1 MTRRVNDRLD
11 DITAAVDAIREHL
24 TRGPLTDGLVF
35 DAVRI
40 RLVEIGEAVKAL
52 PEEVTVLEP
61 AVPWRDVTGMRDF
74 LAHRYF
80 DTAFGV
86 LQHTVEQD
94 LPLLTA
100 AVERIR
106 DRLSTN

>member
-1 MTRRVNDRLD
+1 MRRVADRLD
-11 DITAAVDAIREHL
+11 DITAAAEAIRKHL

-40 RLVEIGEAVKAL
+40 RLVEVGEAAKAL
-52 PEEVTVLEP
+52 PPEVTALEP
-61 AVPWRDVTGMRDF
+61 DVPWRDVAGMRDF

-80 DTAFGV
+80 DTAVGV
-86 LQHTVEQD
+86 LQHTIEQD

-106 DRLSTN
+106 HRLSVG